1 MSFIRYKTL
10 KGKKYAYEITA
21 YWDAETKKSKQK
33 SKYLGIVDAEGNI
46 VKAGLAEARM
56 REKFILDFG
65 DGYFLYEAMKN
76 FSCYSLMQ
84 TLFADFF
91 DSLMIMI
98 FYRIMMTSALYNC
111 ETWLSGNILSILHPK
126 AAVSSQETSRI
137 LSILGE
143 ESLQR
148 EFFSRY
154 IQLFGGSQKS
164 VIIDA
169 TSLPNDI
176 HSGFNQ
182 WGKADGSI
190 EKQFR
195 LLCVLDQ
202 TTQQPLFYRYLPGN
216 IIDVSTLKTTLR
228 ELTEIGVKSSF
239 ILLDAGYFSKEN
251 IQELQKE
258 NIDFVTRLPS
268 SRSLYKNLMREEG
281 LNIESPKNILQYGT
295 RALFAFS
302 KKITLYDKEAYA
314 HIIMDP
320 CRKGK
325 EMSKLIIDYLNDAD
339 AEGNLDSSSFH
350 NCGVMILISSK
361 QISSQEAV
369 STYYMRLSIERVFSY
384 TKTDLGILPIRRHN
398 ESTIRGYLFLQ
409 FLSLIFYIS
418 LTKMLHQ
425 KSTVEQALLS
435 LRQLKCKV
443 FDKKIIVTEQQ
454 RKHKEIFKL
463 FSILVPNSMGI

>member
-21 YWDAETKKSKQK
+21 YWDAEKKKSKQK
-33 SKYLGIVDAEGNI
+33 NKYLGIVDADGNI
-46 VKAGLAEARM
+46 VKSALTDARVK
-56 REKFILDFG
+56 EKFILDFG
-65 DGYFLYEAMKN
+65 DGYFLHEAIKN
-76 FSCYSLMQ
+76 FSCYGLMQ
-84 TLFADFF
+84 SLFTDFF
-91 DSLMIMI
+91 DSLMVMI
-98 FYRIMMTSALYNC
+98 FYRIIMTSALYNC
-111 ETWLSGNILSILHPK
+111 ETWLSGNILSILHSK

-137 LSILGE
+137 LSALGE

-154 IQLFGGSQKS
+154 IQLLGGSQKS

-202 TTQQPLFYRYLPGN
+202 KTQQPLFYRYLPGN
-216 IIDVSTLKTTLR
+216 IIDVSTLKTTMR

-251 IQELQKE
+251 IQELQRE

-268 SRSLYKNLMREEG
+268 SRSLYKNLMREEA
-281 LNIESPKNILQYGT
+281 LNIESPQNVLQYGS
-295 RALFAFS
+295 RAMFAFS
-302 KKITLYDKEAYA
+302 KKITLYEKEAHA

-320 CRKGK
+320 YRKGK
-325 EMSKLIIDYLNDAD
+325 EMNKLIIDHFSDAD
-339 AEGNLDSSSFH
+339 SENEIDSASFR

-361 QISSQEAV
+361 PISAQEAV

-418 LTKMLHQ
+418 LTKTLHQ
-425 KSTVEQALLS
+425 KLTVEQALMS

-443 FDKKIIVTEQQ
+443 FDKKIIVAELQ

-463 FSILVPNSMGI
+463 FSILVPNSLGI